1 MRLFSCLCGV
11 CLFVAG
17 FILPTQ
23 AEPVINEFMA
33 SNLSTYPDNCDFED
47 YSDWVELYNP
57 ANTNV
62 SLNNYFLTDDLT
74 QPFKWLIP
82 SGAVISAHG
91 YLMFRADGH
100 DAAPGQTYA
109 RGYYPWGS
117 TFVTQRY
124 HTGFKLSASGEQ
136 LGIYRTETPPQE
148 VTLIQTNAD
157 WKYRDL
163 GTDPG
168 TNWMSSAY
176 DDTGWAHGPAQLGY
190 GDGDEA
196 TVVSYGPNASKKYP
210 TTYFREHFNIADPT
224 RVGNIRFHVV
234 VDDGAIFYLNGV
246 EFGRLRMA
254 DGTITYTDY
263 ATGNPPTENAWE
275 NVELPGSL
283 LVAGDNVL
291 AVEVHQVAATSSDL
305 SWAAELIASEIAGA
319 PILVDSVTFG
329 QQTADVSYGRDPNST
344 NGWSFFGS
352 PTPEGPNVTEAVTH
366 LEPAPAVTASL
377 ASGFYQGTQSVS
389 LGSTGA
395 VDVIRYTLDGSV
407 PGPDSPVYSN
417 TLSVAAD
424 TILRARAFV
433 TGWIPGPVLTRSLF
447 VNEPTDRTLPV
458 MSFVAEPSDLF
469 GGVTGIYTNNS
480 PYPYKGREVATRL
493 EYFDTNGASAFAVN
507 TGIRIGG
514 ENNWVYAEKALNV
527 HMRGK
532 YGDDLI
538 NCQIFPGDP
547 EGTFGELNVRNG
559 GDNWPNAMLRDAMM
573 APVMQGQTENDIYS
587 YQPCVAFI
595 NGRYWGIYNIRKT
608 FDGVHFSNLHQ
619 FDSTY
624 STTYDLVQYA
634 HDENGITVLMAAA
647 GDTSSYEAFH
657 NFYTTHDLSQATN
670 YDAMLAQMNVD
681 SFIDY
686 VVIEDFGVNTS
697 WPWNREFWCGR
708 APGSKWQ
715 WDTPDLDRCFNPA
728 NLNSSLIDDFQS
740 GYPLF
745 KALQSNTNFVNRLL
759 QRYAAHL
766 GSTLYPA
773 RFDAILDRLNQ
784 QVLGE
789 IPRHIARW
797 KSQGGMQSLASR
809 QAQLD
814 QITSFVASRPAQAIS
829 QLQSHLGLSRGTAN
843 LAVTLSP
850 TGGGNVRVAG
860 VPMTPQYNTTLNLF
874 KNTPV
879 ELTAEPAPG
888 YTFTGW
894 SNGGTNSTISLTLTG
909 DQAITANF
917 QASAETVLPASIV
930 SDTTLTS
937 AGSPYTVTNDLIV
950 PPNVTLTVG
959 PGVKFLMPPDASI
972 YVYGALQVNGTASA
986 PVQMLSRTGQP
997 WGCLGFYNAT
1007 GSSTLSNLT
1016 IRGASLS
1023 YLDPVNLKAALSA
1036 FHSDLTMDHLDIDAN
1051 LPIFVRGGNTILRNS
1066 NVKIHFTGDG
1076 INVKSGQALV
1086 EDSTFTGSTA
1096 PDADG
1101 IDFDD
1106 VTNGVI
1112 RANHVYGFAGINAD
1126 ALDIGEGTENLL
1138 IESNRIYNVFDKGIS
1153 VGQGSTVWARRNL
1166 IVDCGIGVG
1175 VKDFGSTAHIDQ
1187 NTFARDD
1194 VGVAVYEKN
1203 LGHGGGNAFVTNSI
1217 FYRSKTAPATVDSLS
1232 VLAVNYSLS
1241 DTLPLIGTGNLLADP
1256 LFTDAGA
1263 YDFSLTA
1270 ASPAIDAGDP
1280 AHPLDA
1286 DGSRADM
1293 GAYYTYNA
1301 DDYPYVVPNVVVVN
1315 EVMSHAHGSAPDWI
1329 ELHNNSGEDLNLGGW
1344 YLSDDPDTPMK
1355 YRIADGTIL
1364 PGNGYLVFYEDAN
1377 FGAGSPDPGALI
1389 PFALSENGESV
1400 TVFGP
1405 GDGLRPDY
1413 VETEDFG
1420 ASASGVTFGRY
1431 YKASSSTYNFVAMT
1445 APTPGAA
1452 NSAPLTGPVVISK
1465 IMYHPPVADAEYLE
1479 LANITTNAVTL
1490 FDTNTATPW
1499 RMTQGITYDFPAAPP
1514 LTLAPGEK
1522 ILLVHDSAVFAAN
1535 YTPPAGTRIF
1545 QWTSGSLDNG
1555 GETVELSMPG
1565 DTNNVGV
1572 RQYIRVDRVD
1582 YSDSAPWP
1590 AGPDGG
1596 GTALARINNRAY
1608 GNDFINWTE
1617 VGGDFSESGYQQ
1629 WVAEQNFPDGQSG
1642 ADADPDGDGIR
1653 NAMEYAL
1660 GTDPLADS
1668 TIHWNLAAPGKNTQ
1682 ISYTI
1687 DANRPDVGY
1696 FIQKAADANFTTW
1709 NNLGTAMTPGAGGTF
1724 VLSATDSGPAS
1735 AAFYRLAIVLYD
1747 Q

>member
-1 MRLFSCLCGV
+1 
-11 CLFVAG
+11 
-17 FILPTQ
+17 
-23 AEPVINEFMA
+23 
-33 SNLSTYPDNCDFED
+33 
-47 YSDWVELYNP
+47 
-57 ANTNV
+57 
-62 SLNNYFLTDDLT
+62 
-74 QPFKWLIP
+74 
-82 SGAVISAHG
+82 
-91 YLMFRADGH
+91 
-100 DAAPGQTYA
+100 
-109 RGYYPWGS
+109 
-117 TFVTQRY
+117 
-124 HTGFKLSASGEQ
+124 LSASGEE
-136 LGIYRTETPPQE
+136 LGIYRTTTPPLDA
-148 VTLIQTNAD
+148 TLIPTGAV

-168 TNWMSSAY
+168 TNWMTPAY
-176 DDTGWAHGPAQLGY
+176 SDSGWAQGPAQLGY

-196 TVVSYGPNASKKYP
+196 TVVSYGPNSSKKYP
-210 TTYFREHFNIADPT
+210 TTYFREHFNITDPT
-224 RVGNIRFHVV
+224 RLGNIRFHVV

-254 DGTITYTDY
+254 DGAVTYTDH
-263 ATGNPPTENAWE
+263 ATGNPPKENAWE
-275 NVELPGSL
+275 TVELPGSL
-283 LVAGDNVL
+283 FVAGDNVL
-291 AVEVHQVAATSSDL
+291 AVEVHQVNDNSSDL
-305 SWAAELIASEIAGA
+305 SWAAELIASKISGA
-319 PILVDSVTFG
+319 PILVDSVIFG
-329 QQTADVSYGRDPNST
+329 QQTADVSYGRNAT

-352 PTPEGPNVTEAVTH
+352 PTPEGPNDTEVTTH
-366 LEPAPAVTASL
+366 LEPAPAVTSSL

-389 LGSTGA
+389 LSSAGA
-395 VDVIRYTLDGSV
+395 DAIRYTLDGSA
-407 PGPDSPVYSN
+407 PGPNSPLYSSP
-417 TLSVAAD
+417 LSITAD
-424 TILRARAFV
+424 TVLRARSFLA
-433 TGWIPGPVLTRSLF
+433 GWIPGPILTRSLF
-447 VNEPTDRTLPV
+447 VNEPADRTLPV
-458 MSFVAEPSDLF
+458 MSFVADPASLF
-469 GGVTGIYTNNS
+469 GGVTGIYDNNS

-493 EYFDTNGASAFAVN
+493 EYFNTNGAPAFAVN

-538 NCQIFPGDP
+538 NCQVFPGDP

-573 APVMQGQTENDIYS
+573 APVMQGQTENDVYS

-595 NGRYWGIYNIRKT
+595 NGQYWGIYNIRKD
-608 FDGVHFSNLHQ
+608 FDAVHFSNLHQ

-647 GDTSSYEAFH
+647 GDTSSYETFRD
-657 NFYTTHDLSQATN
+657 FFTTHDLSQATN
-670 YDAMLAQMNVD
+670 YDTMLAQMNVD

-686 VVIEDFGVNTS
+686 VVIEDFGMNTS

-715 WDTPDLDRCFNPA
+715 WDAPDLDRCFQSGNVS
-728 NLNSSLIDDFQS
+728 SSLIDDFQS

-766 GSTLYPA
+766 GSTFYPA

-797 KSQGGMQSLASR
+797 QSQGGMQSLASR
-809 QAQLD
+809 QTQLD
-814 QITSFVASRPAQAIS
+814 EITSFVAGRPANAIS
-829 QLQSHLGLSRGTAN
+829 HMLNHLGLSRSMAN

-850 TGGGNVRVAG
+850 AGGGNVRVAG
-860 VPMTPQYNTTLNLF
+860 VPMTPQYNTTMSLF
-874 KNTPV
+874 EDTPV
-879 ELTAEPAPG
+879 TLTAEPAPG
-888 YTFTGW
+888 YAFTGW
-894 SNGGTNSTISLTLTG
+894 SNGGTNSTIEITLTG
-909 DQAITANF
+909 DQGITANF
-917 QASAETVLPASIV
+917 QASGETVLPGSLAA
-930 SDTTLTS
+930 DTTLTM

-972 YVYGALQVNGTASA
+972 YVYGALQVDGTASA

-1016 IRGASLS
+1016 VRGASLS
-1023 YLDPVNLKAALSA
+1023 HLDPVNLKAAVSA
-1036 FHSDLTMDHLDIDAN
+1036 FQSDLTMDHLDVDAN
-1051 LPIFVRGGNTILRNS
+1051 LPIFVRGGNTVLRNS
-1066 NVKIHFTGDG
+1066 NVKIRFTGDG
-1076 INVKSGQALV
+1076 INVKSGHALV
-1086 EDSTFTGSTA
+1086 ENSTFTGSTA

-1138 IESNRIYNVFDKGIS
+1138 IESNRIYNIFDKGIS
-1153 VGQGSTVWARRNL
+1153 VGQGSTVMARRNL
-1166 IVDCGIGVG
+1166 IVECGIGVG

-1187 NTFARDD
+1187 DTFARDD

-1217 FYRSKTAPATVDSLS
+1217 FYRSKTAPVTVDSLS

-1241 DTLPLIGTGNLLADP
+1241 DTLPLTGTGNLLADP

-1263 YDFSLTA
+1263 YDFSLAA

-1280 AHPLDA
+1280 AHPLDT
-1286 DGSRADM
+1286 DNSRADM

-1315 EVMSHAHGSAPDWI
+1315 EVMAHSHNAAPDWI

-1344 YLSDDPDTPMK
+1344 YLSDDPDMPMK

-1364 PGNGYLVFYEDAN
+1364 PGNGYLVFYEDTS
-1377 FGAGSPDPGALI
+1377 FGTDSSDPGALI
-1389 PFALSENGESV
+1389 PFGLSENGESV
-1400 TVFGP
+1400 NIFGP

-1413 VETEDFG
+1413 NETEDFG
-1420 ASASGVTFGRY
+1420 ASATGVTFGRY
-1431 YKASSSTYNFVAMT
+1431 FKASTQSYNFVAM
-1445 APTPGAA
+1445 AEPTPDAA
-1452 NSAPLTGPVVISK
+1452 NSEPLTGPVVISK

-1490 FDTNTATPW
+1490 YNTKIATPW
-1499 RMTQGITYDFPAAPP
+1499 RMTQGIKYDFPTNPP
-1514 LTLAPGEK
+1514 LTLAPREK
-1522 ILLVHDSAVFAAN
+1522 ILLVHDSATFATN
-1535 YTPPAGTRIF
+1535 YTPAGTRIF

-1565 DTNNVGV
+1565 DTNNVGE

-1590 AGPDGG
+1590 TGPDGS
-1596 GTALARINNRAY
+1596 GTALARINNQTY
-1608 GNDFINWTE
+1608 GNDVANWTE
-1617 VGGDFSESGYQQ
+1617 AGGNFSNNSYQQ
-1629 WVAEQNFPDGQSG
+1629 WVTEQNFPAGQSG
-1642 ADADPDGDGIR
+1642 DNDDPDHDGIR
-1653 NAMEYAL
+1653 NAMEYAI
-1660 GTDPLADS
+1660 GADPQSAS
-1668 TIHWNLAAPGKNTQ
+1668 TIQWHLATPASGAQ
-1682 ISYTI
+1682 ISFTI
-1687 DANRPDVGY
+1687 DANRSDVSY
-1696 FIQKAADANFTTW
+1696 FIQKAADANFATW
-1709 NNLGTAMTPGAGGTF
+1709 TNLTATMTAGPGGTF
-1724 VLSATDSGPAS
+1724 VLSATDSS
-1735 AAFYRLAIVLYD
+1735 QDTAAFYRLAIALNNL
-1747 Q
+1747 